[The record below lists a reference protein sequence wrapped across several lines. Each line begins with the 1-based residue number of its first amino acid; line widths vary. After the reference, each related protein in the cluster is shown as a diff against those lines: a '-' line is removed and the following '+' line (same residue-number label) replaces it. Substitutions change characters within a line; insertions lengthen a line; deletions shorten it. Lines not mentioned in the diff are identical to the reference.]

1 VAEGLLEMLGHLPAT
16 ADSGAAAL
24 ERLSAE
30 VFDVVLMDIEM
41 PEMDGLTAARRYRDQ
56 EGETDTPLPILAMTA
71 HAAGGFHRECEK
83 AGMTGL
89 IHKPVQPEELKRI
102 LAAIPVRATR

>member
-1 VAEGLLEMLGHLPAT
+1 MLGHLPAT

-56 EGETDTPLPILAMTA
+56 EGDRYARRSSP
-71 HAAGGFHRECEK
+71 
-83 AGMTGL
+83 
-89 IHKPVQPEELKRI
+89 
-102 LAAIPVRATR
+102 